1 MPLALLAPCLPG
13 GDPACVQ
20 AQISELVASSERECT
35 AVPHCF
41 STGVNLLASLHWAA
55 AAGLELC
62 EYCMAPSPLMR
73 HLVRRHPTTLRSQL
87 RPVCQTLSLETLSD
101 RSECRHSDLTLE

>member
-1 MPLALLAPCLPG
+1 MTRLHLTQQAATNAWLQARGPRPWLSSPLLG
-13 GDPACVQ
+13 VTRWGVQ
-20 AQISELVASSERECT
+20 AQSSERGASSERECT

-73 HLVRRHPTTLRSQL
+73 HLVRRP
-87 RPVCQTLSLETLSD
+87 
-101 RSECRHSDLTLE
+101 

>member
-1 MPLALLAPCLPG
+1 MTRR
-13 GDPACVQ
+13 VQ

-55 AAGLELC
+55 AADLELC

-73 HLVRRHPTTLRSQL
+73 HLVRRHPTPPSAPNSARSV
-87 RPVCQTLSLETLSD
+87 RHCHSRHCQTGLSVVTQ
-101 RSECRHSDLTLE
+101 T

>member
-1 MPLALLAPCLPG
+1 MQAGALPVPLALLAPLPARR
-13 GDPACVQ
+13 DPAGVQ

-73 HLVRRHPTTLRSQL
+73 HLVRRPCHPPIPTQTGLSDTVTRDTV
-87 RPVCQTLSLETLSD
+87 RPV
-101 RSECRHSDLTLE
+101 

>member
-1 MPLALLAPCLPG
+1 MPLWLSSPLPG
-13 GDPACVQ
+13 VTWRVQ

-55 AAGLELC
+55 AADLELC

-73 HLVRRHPTTLRSQL
+73 HLVRRPTPRPLRSRL
-87 RPVCQTLSLETLSD
+87 RPSD
-101 RSECRHSDLTLE
+101 DR